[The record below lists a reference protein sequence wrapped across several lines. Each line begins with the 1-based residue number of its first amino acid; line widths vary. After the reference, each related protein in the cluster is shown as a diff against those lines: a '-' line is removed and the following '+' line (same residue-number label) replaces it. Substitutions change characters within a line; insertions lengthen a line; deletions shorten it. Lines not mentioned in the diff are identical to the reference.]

1 MKFQIEGYESMT
13 PEEKVAALEAY
24 EPDMSGFVSKAT
36 FDKTASDLAAAKKTI
51 REKQTDEE
59 AKAAKA
65 AEEHAALLARVEQ
78 LEHEK
83 AVGTYTT
90 AYVAMGYDGKLA
102 AATAEAMAKGDT
114 ETVLKNQKIHLE
126 AREKALRT
134 ELLKQTPNPAA
145 GGADTAMKKA
155 DFMKLS
161 LDDRQKFAIE
171 NPDQYKAFY
180 AE

>member
-1 MKFQIEGYESMT
+1 MKIDIENYENLT
-13 PEEKVAALEAY
+13 PEEKIAALEANFT
-24 EPDMSGFVSKAT
+24 SVAQIKAT
-36 FDKTASDLAAAKKTI
+36 ADKNASEAAAYKKQL

-59 AKAAKA
+59 AKDAKA

-90 AYVAMGYDGKLA
+90 AYVAMGYDEKLA

-126 AREKALRT
+126 NREKALRT
-134 ELLKQTPNPAA
+134 ELLKQTPPPA
-145 GGADTAMKKA
+145 GGGTDPVMKKA
-155 DFMKLS
+155 DLMKMS
-161 LDDRQKFAIE
+161 LAEQQKFAKE
-171 NPDQYKAFY
+171 NPEQYKAFY

>member
-1 MKFQIEGYESMT
+1 MKIDIENYENLT
-13 PEEKVAALEAY
+13 PEEKIAALEANY
-24 EPDMSGFVSKAT
+24 ASVAQIKAT
-36 FDKTASDLAAAKKTI
+36 ADKNTSEAAAYKKQL

-90 AYVAMGYDGKLA
+90 AYVAMGYDEKLA

-126 AREKALRT
+126 NREKALRT
-134 ELLKQTPNPAA
+134 ELLKQTPTPAP
-145 GGADTAMKKA
+145 GTPDPAMKKA
-155 DFMKLS
+155 DFMKMS
-161 LDDRQKFAIE
+161 LAEQQKFANE
-171 NPDQYKAFY
+171 NPEQYKAFY

>member
-1 MKFQIEGYESMT
+1 MKFQIDNYESMS

-24 EPDMSGFVSKAT
+24 EPDMSGFVAKSV
-36 FDKTASDLAAAKKTI
+36 FDKKASEAADLSKKLKSYMT
-51 REKQTDEE
+51 EEE

-83 AVGTYTT
+83 AVSTYTA
-90 AYVAMGYDGKLA
+90 AYVAMGYESKLA

-114 ETVLKNQKIHLE
+114 ETVLKNQKVHLE
-126 AREKALRT
+126 NREKALRT
-134 ELLKQTPNPAA
+134 ELLKQTPRPAA
-145 GGADTAMKKA
+145 GGTDTAMKKA
-155 DFMKLS
+155 DFMKMS
-161 LDDRQKFAIE
+161 LAEKQKFATE
-171 NPDQYKAFY
+171 NPEQYKAFY

>member
-1 MKFQIEGYESMT
+1 MKIDIENYENLT
-13 PEEKVAALEAY
+13 PEEKIAALEANFT
-24 EPDMSGFVSKAT
+24 SVAQIKAT
-36 FDKTASDLAAAKKTI
+36 ADKNASEAAAYKKQL

-65 AEEHAALLARVEQ
+65 AEEHEALLKRLEQ

-90 AYVAMGYDGKLA
+90 AYVAMGYDEKLA

-126 AREKALRT
+126 TREKALRT
-134 ELLKQTPNPAA
+134 ELLKQTPPPA
-145 GGADTAMKKA
+145 GGGSDTAMTKE
-155 DFMKLS
+155 KLRAMS
-161 LDDRQKFAIE
+161 PQERYQFSVN
-171 NPDQYKAFY
+171 NPEEYKNIY
-180 AE
+180 GGN

>member
-59 AKAAKA
+59 AKAAEREAKF
-65 AEEHAALLARVEQ
+65 AEIMAEVES
-78 LEHEK
+78 LRHEK
-83 AVGTYTT
+83 MVGTYT
-90 AYVAMGYDGKLA
+90 ASYLAMGYDEKLA
-102 AATAEAMAKGDT
+102 KATAEAMAKGDT

-126 AREKALRT
+126 TREKALRT
-134 ELLKQTPNPAA
+134 ELLKQTPPPA
-145 GGADTAMKKA
+145 GGSSDTTMKKA
-155 DFMKLS
+155 DFVKMS
-161 LDDRQKFAIE
+161 LADKQKFAKE
-171 NPDQYKAFY
+171 NPEQYKAFY